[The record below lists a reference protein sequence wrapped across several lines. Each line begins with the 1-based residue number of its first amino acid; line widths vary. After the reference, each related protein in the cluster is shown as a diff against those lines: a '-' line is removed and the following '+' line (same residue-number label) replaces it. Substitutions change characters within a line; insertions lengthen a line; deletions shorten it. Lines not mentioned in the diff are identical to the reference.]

1 MVFVR
6 TTPPAAPLQAKE
18 DTDGSPRLNYLKI
31 RNRVAPEN
39 VPDAERLFGRYYR
52 HPNSIAMPR
61 IGIGLHL
68 VRIAADHIGGTVDYR
83 LENGGAV
90 FEVRIPN

>member
-1 MVFVR
+1 
-6 TTPPAAPLQAKE
+6 
-18 DTDGSPRLNYLKI
+18 
-31 RNRVAPEN
+31 
-39 VPDAERLFGRYYR
+39 
-52 HPNSIAMPR
+52 MPR